1 MTLEKQQ
8 TVVAIGDSV
17 IEGKAALEDKGW
29 VYLFSNHL
37 RGLGFEH
44 SLVNNGSGGNTSED
58 VRRSLREDC
67 LNHNPDLVILGVGV
81 NDSRFRPSKGGNDVE
96 LRRFQE
102 NVRYIV
108 EQVRALSKASNMI
121 VVGQAPVIDELVD
134 PYKPD
139 KHYRRALQVPY
150 ERVLEEQAKSSQST
164 FVPIFDEWVSRGD
177 DFVRTHLADGL
188 HPNVDGHQVIEKSV
202 FHLSRFAV
210 T

>member
-1 MTLEKQQ
+1 MTLEKQK

-17 IEGKAALEDKGW
+17 IEGKAAPDDKGW

-37 RGLGFEH
+37 LSVGFEH

-67 LNHNPDLVILGVGV
+67 LSLHPDLVILGVGV

-96 LRRFQE
+96 LRRFQD

-108 EQVRALSKASNMI
+108 EQVRALSKAPDLI
-121 VVGQAPVIDELVD
+121 VVVQAPVIDELVD

-139 KHYRRALQVPY
+139 THYRRGLQVTY
-150 ERVLEEQAKSSQST
+150 ERVLGEQAKSSQSI
-164 FVPIFDEWVSRGD
+164 FVPIFDEWVLRGD
-177 DFVRTHLADGL
+177 GFVRAHLADGL
-188 HPNVDGHQVIEKSV
+188 HPNVDGHRMIEKSV
-202 FHLSRFAV
+202 FNLSHFA
-210 T
+210 